1 MIESFITEDNN
12 NLQKDGERL
21 ARWLAHCSSIVQ
33 RAATNGDTDKVIEI
47 IELVGSEL
55 PSQHKHF
62 ARNTGDP
69 GASNAYHGQQAR
81 GSRQFFGFCM
91 RRQRDR
97 QVLGDP
103 QSGQGLSAGKVATLS
118 GEE

>member
-12 NLQKDGERL
+12 NLARRL
-21 ARWLAHCSSIVQ
+21 TWEGALIVWAWSTAHPVKPVVARVCGAQPL
-33 RAATNGDTDKVIEI
+33 
-47 IELVGSEL
+47 
-55 PSQHKHF
+55 
-62 ARNTGDP
+62 RNTGDP

-103 QSGQGLSAGKVATLS
+103 QSGQGLSAGKMPMLS